1 MSCQEC
7 QAEVIGS
14 ADAKVWIRQIGNK
27 AVVRFFCSS
36 ACKAAWVDAGP
47 LRVIK
52 GLAAFEAELN

>member
-1 MSCQEC
+1 MSCRQC

-14 ADAKVWIRQIGNK
+14 ADARVWYRRIGNK

-36 ACKAAWVDAGP
+36 ACKAAWVDAGA

-52 GLAAFEAELN
+52 ALAAFEAELN